1 VARDPIED
9 AARRW
14 AAEDKLLAGLERTAT
29 APTEAATG
37 PDLHDYYRVKAA
49 LLARPFD
56 LDKFAVE
63 LARFLALAEVTPD
76 EFEEAASRTA
86 A

>member
-1 VARDPIED
+1 VARVED
-9 AARRW
+9 AARLW
-14 AAEDKLLAGLERTAT
+14 AAEDKLLAGLELIAR
-29 APTEAATG
+29 APATG
-37 PDLHDYYRVKAA
+37 PTTADLHDFHRVKDA
-49 LLARPFD
+49 LQARPFD
-56 LDKFAVE
+56 RDKFAVE